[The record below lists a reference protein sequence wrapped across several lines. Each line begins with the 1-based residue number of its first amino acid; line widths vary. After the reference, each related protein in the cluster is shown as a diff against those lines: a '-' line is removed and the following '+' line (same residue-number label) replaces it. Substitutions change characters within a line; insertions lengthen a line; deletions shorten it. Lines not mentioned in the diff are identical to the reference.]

1 MAGIHFNT
9 KTGKRGR
16 CTAQPGKCPV
26 CDEQHH
32 FATEEEVNKYE
43 DCLVNPIEDE
53 DALLMASNA
62 ELTGTIDYYEKQ
74 YKELEEYFENEI
86 KYEEEAAKL
95 KTEAFEDFQKLKKG
109 LF

>member
-1 MAGIHFNT
+1 MACIHFNT

-62 ELTGTIDYYEKQ
+62 ELTGTIDSMRSNTKSLKNILKMRLSTKKRPLNLKQ
-74 YKELEEYFENEI
+74 KP
-86 KYEEEAAKL
+86 L
-95 KTEAFEDFQKLKKG
+95 KIFKN
-109 LF
+109 